1 MPLHREPQNPRQ
13 RYWVPRRTGDVILRP
28 LAEHP
33 HACARIFILSKHSF
47 RTAAKVPMPAL
58 SGSDRSSTTASK
70 DELRNW
76 FKPDVRSSDR
86 CRSKEPGLDRLLS
99 I

>member
-1 MPLHREPQNPRQ
+1 
-13 RYWVPRRTGDVILRP
+13 
-28 LAEHP
+28 
-33 HACARIFILSKHSF
+33 
-47 RTAAKVPMPAL
+47 MPAL

-70 DELRNW
+70 DELRIW

-86 CRSKEPGLDRLLS
+86 CGSKEPGLDRLLS